1 MYPTAPPKR
10 PGVRVWRVL
19 LRIVLVLV
27 PLLSLG
33 MLGWVALLWLAVE
46 HRRTRDWLAFAAA
59 GATGV
64 GGLALVGPDGG
75 THTTAGMVLL
85 LGTALAVPAYYLAVE
100 LGPRPE
106 AAPLPSQPHPYPPVP
121 GYAPAPV
128 VRHLSPVRDPSPVR
142 YPPVQAPPPVGHPP
156 AVPPVFRPVPARPDR
171 IGEVRAGLDELSAY
185 LEREDHR

>member
-1 MYPTAPPKR
+1 MYPTAPSKR

-33 MLGWVALLWLAVE
+33 MLAWVALLWLAVE
-46 HRRTRDWLAFAAA
+46 RRRLRNWLAFVAA

-64 GGLALVGPDGG
+64 GGLALAGPDDGP
-75 THTTAGMVLL
+75 HTTAGIVLL

-100 LGPRPE
+100 LGPRPATAPPPSYPPAPTDARVRARTGR
-106 AAPLPSQPHPYPPVP
+106 AAPLPVQ
-121 GYAPAPV
+121 
-128 VRHLSPVRDPSPVR
+128 
-142 YPPVQAPPPVGHPP
+142 YPPVQAPPRAEQPP
-156 AVPPVFRPVPARPDR
+156 AVPPGFQPAPGQPDR

-185 LEREDHR
+185 LEREDRR